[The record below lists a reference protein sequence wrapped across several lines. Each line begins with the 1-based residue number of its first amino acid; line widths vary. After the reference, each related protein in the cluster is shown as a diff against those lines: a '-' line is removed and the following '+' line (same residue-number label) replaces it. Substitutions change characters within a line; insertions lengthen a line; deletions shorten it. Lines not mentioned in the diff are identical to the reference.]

1 MNEMYV
7 DLEVISSDNGMAFE
21 NEIYRIEP
29 KASLFYQNK
38 LELMFENVEI
48 DEFEYRKQYEESE
61 DLRNKVL
68 EEVDPSIG
76 VVDFYKIYAINSS
89 NKEMVGFINKISV
102 INSVKV
108 IFYYNTER
116 EKKIKE
122 DICKKVFPFCESI
135 PIPYFQEKYSPNK
148 RRKRTSKTKFI
159 MEKFSLSNVA
169 NRILIDKS
177 ESSCEEWSQN
187 EGHTLCYSIKDGG
200 FSTINTDSDEYSNTR
215 KVMG

>member
-7 DLEVISSDNGMAFE
+7 DLEVISSNNGMAFE
-21 NEIYRIEP
+21 KEIYRIEP
-29 KASLFYQNK
+29 KASLFYQNS
-38 LELMFENVEI
+38 LEEMFNNGEI
-48 DEFEYRKQYEESE
+48 DESEYRKQYEESG
-61 DLRNKVL
+61 DLRNKIL
-68 EEVDPSIG
+68 EEIDTSVG
-76 VVDFYKIYAINSS
+76 VIDFYKVYETNPS
-89 NKEMVGFINKISV
+89 NKEMVEFINKMSV
-102 INSVKV
+102 LTAVKI

-116 EKKIKE
+116 EMKVKD

-169 NRILIDKS
+169 NRTLIDKS

-187 EGHTLCYSIKDGG
+187 EGHTFCYSIKDGG